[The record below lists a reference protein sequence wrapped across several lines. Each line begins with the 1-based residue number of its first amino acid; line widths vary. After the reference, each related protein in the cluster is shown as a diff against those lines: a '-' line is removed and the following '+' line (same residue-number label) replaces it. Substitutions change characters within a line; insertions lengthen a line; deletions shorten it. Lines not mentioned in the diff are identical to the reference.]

1 MPFFIKNAKDFIG
14 KEVEIKGWV
23 FSIRSS
29 GSILFLQVR
38 DGSGFIQAVVS
49 KNEVSPEIF
58 ATAQKVTVE
67 SSVAVLGLVKQ
78 ESRSPSGFELQAKDL
93 KVISLSQDFP
103 IAPKE
108 HGIDFLLENRH
119 LWLRSQSQWAI
130 LKIRNETT
138 LAINEFLQSQGYLR
152 FDAPIITPSACEG
165 TTTLFPLPYL
175 PSWPENDQNFVS
187 WLEKDEKRPYAY
199 LSQSGQLYLEA
210 AIASFGK
217 VYDFG
222 PTFRAEK
229 SKTKRHLTEFW
240 MMDAEAAFMEYD
252 GLLELEEQ
260 LIHFV
265 IQKVLEKCSDE
276 FKILERNTELL
287 EAIKLPFARL
297 TYDQVVEKL
306 KSLGSDIKYGQ
317 DLGNDDETL
326 LMTHFK
332 QPLFIMK
339 FPSNLKA
346 FYFKRDAQKPELTL
360 SVDLLV
366 PEGYG
371 EITGG
376 GQREDDYEELLKRLK
391 EAGVNSLDYEW
402 YLDLRKYGSVPHS
415 GFGLGLERLVAWLC
429 KLEHVREAIPFPR
442 TLYRFSP

>member
-1 MPFFIKNAKDFIG
+1 MEFLIKNAKDFIG
-14 KEVEIKGWV
+14 KEVSISGWV
-23 FSIRSS
+23 FNKRSS
-29 GSILFLQVR
+29 GSIIFLQVR

-49 KNEVSPEIF
+49 KAKVLPNVFE
-58 ATAQKVTVE
+58 TAQKLTIE
-67 SSVAVLGLVKQ
+67 SSVIVSGLIKQ
-78 ESRSPSGFELQAKDL
+78 EPRSQSGFELQTKDL
-93 KVISLSQDFP
+93 KIISLSQDFP

-108 HGIDFLLENRH
+108 HGIDFLLEKRH

-130 LKIRNETT
+130 LRIRNEAV
-138 LAINEFLQSQGYLR
+138 LAINEFLQSQGFLR
-152 FDAPIITPSACEG
+152 VDAPIITPSACEG
-165 TTTLFPLPYL
+165 TTSLFPVPYL
-175 PSWPENDQNFVS
+175 PSWPEDEQFVS
-187 WLEKDEKRPYAY
+187 WLEKDEKRPYAF

-240 MMDAEAAFMEYD
+240 MMDAEAAFMEFD
-252 GLLELEEQ
+252 QLLEFEER
-260 LIHFV
+260 LIVFV
-265 IQKVLEKCSDE
+265 IQEIVKNCALEL
-276 FKILERNTELL
+276 KILERDASPL
-287 EAIKLPFARL
+287 EQIKIPFERL
-297 TYDQVVEKL
+297 TYDEILKKL
-306 KSLGSDIKYGQ
+306 HKLGSDIKYGE

-332 QPLFIMK
+332 QPIFITR
-339 FPSNLKA
+339 FPLAFKA
-346 FYFKRDAQKPELTL
+346 FYFKRDAAKQDLTL
-360 SVDLLV
+360 SADLLV

-376 GQREDDYEELLKRLK
+376 GQREDDYEQLLKRLN
-391 EAGVNSLDYEW
+391 EALVNRQDYEW

-415 GFGLGLERLVAWLC
+415 GFGLGLERLVAWLG

-442 TLYRFSP
+442 TIYRFKP

>member
-1 MPFFIKNAKDFIG
+1 MEFLIKNAKDFIG
-14 KEVEIKGWV
+14 KEVSISGWV
-23 FSIRSS
+23 FNKRSS
-29 GSILFLQVR
+29 GSIIFLQVR

-49 KNEVSPEIF
+49 KAEVLPNVFE
-58 ATAQKVTVE
+58 TAQKLTLE
-67 SSVAVLGLVKQ
+67 SSVIVSGLIKQ
-78 ESRSPSGFELQAKDL
+78 EPRSQSGFELQAKDL
-93 KVISLSQDFP
+93 KIISLSQDFP

-108 HGIDFLLENRH
+108 HGIDFLLEKRH

-130 LKIRNETT
+130 LRIRNEAV
-138 LAINEFLQSQGYLR
+138 LAINEFLQSQGFLR
-152 FDAPIITPSACEG
+152 VDAPIITPSTCEG
-165 TTTLFPLPYL
+165 TTSLFPVPYL
-175 PSWPENDQNFVS
+175 PSWPEDEQFVS
-187 WLEKDEKRPYAY
+187 WLEKDEKRPYAF

-240 MMDAEAAFMEYD
+240 MMDAEAAFMEFD
-252 GLLELEEQ
+252 QLLEFQEKLVF
-260 LIHFV
+260 FV
-265 IQKVLEKCSDE
+265 IQKIVKNCVLEL
-276 FKILERNTELL
+276 KILERDVSPL
-287 EAIKLPFARL
+287 EQIKIPFERL
-297 TYDQVVEKL
+297 TYDEILKKL
-306 KSLGSDIKYGQ
+306 QELGSDIKYGE

-332 QPLFIMK
+332 QPIFITR
-339 FPSNLKA
+339 FPLAFKA
-346 FYFKRDAQKPELTL
+346 FYFKRDAAKQDLTL
-360 SVDLLV
+360 SADLLV

-376 GQREDDYEELLKRLK
+376 GQREDDYEQLLKRLN
-391 EAGVNSLDYEW
+391 EALVNRQDYEW

-415 GFGLGLERLVAWLC
+415 GFGLGLERLVAWLG

-442 TLYRFSP
+442 TIYRFKP

>member
-1 MPFFIKNAKDFIG
+1 MEFLIKNAKDFIG
-14 KEVEIKGWV
+14 KEVSISGWV
-23 FSIRSS
+23 FNKRSS
-29 GSILFLQVR
+29 GSIIFLQVR

-49 KNEVSPEIF
+49 KAEVLPNVFE
-58 ATAQKVTVE
+58 TAQKLTLE
-67 SSVAVLGLVKQ
+67 SSVIVSGLIKQ
-78 ESRSPSGFELQAKDL
+78 EPRSQSGFELQTKDL
-93 KVISLSQDFP
+93 KIISLSQDFP

-108 HGIDFLLENRH
+108 HGIDFLLEKRH

-130 LKIRNETT
+130 LRIRNEAV
-138 LAINEFLQSQGYLR
+138 LAINEFLQSQGFLR
-152 FDAPIITPSACEG
+152 VDAPIITPSTCEG
-165 TTTLFPLPYL
+165 TTSLFPVPYL
-175 PSWPENDQNFVS
+175 PSWPEDEQFVS
-187 WLEKDEKRPYAY
+187 WLEKDEKRPYAF

-240 MMDAEAAFMEYD
+240 MMDAEAAFMEFD
-252 GLLELEEQ
+252 QLLEFEER
-260 LIHFV
+260 LIVFV
-265 IQKVLEKCSDE
+265 IQEIVKNCALEL
-276 FKILERNTELL
+276 KILERDASPL
-287 EAIKLPFARL
+287 EQIKIPFERL
-297 TYDQVVEKL
+297 TYDEILKKL
-306 KSLGSDIKYGQ
+306 QELGSDIKYGE

-332 QPLFIMK
+332 QPIFITR
-339 FPSNLKA
+339 FPLAFKA
-346 FYFKRDAQKPELTL
+346 FYFKRDAARQDLTL
-360 SVDLLV
+360 SADLLV

-376 GQREDDYEELLKRLK
+376 GQREDDYEQLLKRLN
-391 EAGVNSLDYEW
+391 EALVNRQDYEW

-415 GFGLGLERLVAWLC
+415 GFGLGLERLVAWLG

-442 TLYRFSP
+442 TIYRFKP